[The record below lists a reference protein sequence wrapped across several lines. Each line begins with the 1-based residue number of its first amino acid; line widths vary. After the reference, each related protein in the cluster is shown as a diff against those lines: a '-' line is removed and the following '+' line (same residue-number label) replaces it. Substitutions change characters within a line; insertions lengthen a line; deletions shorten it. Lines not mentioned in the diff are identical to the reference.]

1 MKQLRFFF
9 ILMAWVCIHTTW
21 GQVSTSSDPLYGKRI
36 GVIGDSYVRNHR
48 EPVEY
53 TWHYKFAKKHGMQYF
68 NYGRNGNCVAM
79 PRARFGE
86 AMYKRYKTHDSKC
99 HSLRDERPLRQ

>member
-9 ILMAWVCIHTTW
+9 ILMAWVCIHTAW
-21 GQVSTSSDPLYGKRI
+21 GQVGTSSDPLYGKRI

-68 NYGRNGNCVAM
+68 NYKSNGKEGKVHCDLVFSKM
-79 PRARFGE
+79 PEPFVS
-86 AMYKRYKTHDSKC
+86 HVVFDLSKEC
-99 HSLRDERPLRQ
+99 TETK